1 MKQKTL
7 LFSWLLAMLFS
18 IVGASPAWGDVV
30 NGDIFERISEVGDL
44 SDGDEIIFVNQAETY
59 ACGTTQ
65 NTNNRTPVS
74 ISVTDH
80 SYTYAS
86 SDNVQVFVVK
96 INSSGKFG
104 FHTGS
109 GYIYSASS
117 SSNNLKTNTTAS
129 STDPSGT
136 AAWTLSVSNNVFSA
150 TNVSNTSY
158 YLAFNGTSYF
168 SQYKSGQSKPYIF
181 KKADVEDYAITGTSS
196 NNSYGTV
203 SVEGNVI
210 TATPADGYRVSTS
223 TAYTIT
229 SGNSNVSN
237 VAQVGNVF
245 TVTATGDC
253 TIQINFETIPTHTV
267 TITSPTGGTLTV
279 KNGEDVV
286 SSGSSVREGTE
297 LTIIPEADNSHRFT
311 KWIATV
317 GGAGTDYTDVF
328 SYTISSADVTFSATF
343 EEVVKYAVNW
353 SVNGNV
359 TTAYYEEDESIVFPD
374 DPADINGMTFVGW
387 YGNTYSHASTAP
399 TFVST
404 STTMGNAD
412 VTYYAVFAE
421 ASEGDAVSVTDN
433 LTRATTGVS
442 SGTTTYSAWSGKTG
456 ASGAIYAGQSA
467 GGNDAI
473 QIRNQTPSGI
483 ITTTSGGKAKKVVID
498 WSTSTSSGRS
508 VTVYGSNS
516 AYTSTTNLYS
526 SSTYGTELG
535 TISYG
540 TSTELSISGDYA
552 YIGLKAGGALYMD
565 KVSVTWESGTTYTYS
580 NFCTTVSALPKP
592 IITLSTT
599 SIDMTWG
606 DTDKTLTASATM
618 GGEDFE
624 DDITLTSSS
633 ANLTIDGSGN
643 IRCNVPG
650 DYTIT
655 ASIAAK
661 AEEYQAANDVVCN
674 ITVGKQN
681 AAVSFGEATIQK
693 LISDGSYTQT
703 ATKSP
708 EGAGA
713 VTYTI
718 SPSGNTINSSTG
730 AVTLTTTGNYT
741 VTATAAANTLYNE
754 AVGSYTLQVRTTPTI
769 TVSDD
774 NVAYGTDY
782 EVDDSRITG
791 GAITVTSSNI
801 SVATVDGLTIT
812 PVAVGSTII
821 TVSTADNDTYVAGE
835 ESFTL
840 TVTAP
845 VGSTTKPDASPIV
858 LFNETF
864 NKSNGTGGRD
874 DLYDGNVG
882 TSSLSDKLDETWS
895 IIGSNGASKCIK
907 LGTSSATGTVKT
919 GVVSLTGAGTL
930 SYSAAGWSSGT
941 NTVQVSATG
950 ATVSGDVNV
959 TMSNSTWSDYT
970 VNLTEATGSVQ
981 LTFSIKRGFL
991 DDVKVTKPGVDISSI
1006 TATIPSSGF
1015 GTYCCQYPLDLPANN
1030 EDYKAYIITAVE
1042 GNNVTFTKISGEI
1055 KGGVPFILYGTA
1067 GNYDLPVAA
1076 ESETIPSGNML
1087 TGTLAPTYITSETGA
1102 NYNFGL
1108 SGGKFKKLN
1117 PGVLPANKAY
1127 LSVPKSNFTDGAR
1140 EFNFIFED
1148 GETTGIESIT
1158 PAHSPSEGTQ
1168 VFYDLQGRKV
1178 SKPSRGLYIVNG
1190 RKVVVK

>member
-18 IVGASPAWGDVV
+18 IVGASPAWATTYKLTQVTSVSAGEKYV
-30 NGDIFERISEVGDL
+30 
-44 SDGDEIIFVNQAETY
+44 FVQSSHAMNNSVSSSALQTTTSYSTTGLTGTETY
-59 ACGTTQ
+59 VWTLESATGGFYLKNVSLNSNQ
-65 NTNNRTPVS
+65 FLNN
-74 ISVTDH
+74 
-80 SYTYAS
+80 
-86 SDNVQVFVVK
+86 
-96 INSSGKFG
+96 
-104 FHTGS
+104 
-109 GYIYSASS
+109 
-117 SSNNLKTNTTAS
+117 AS
-129 STDPSGT
+129 ST
-136 AAWTLSVSNNVFSA
+136 
-150 TNVSNTSY
+150 NVSFGSKSSIWTIAFTNGVALISNKSNSNRFLGYTSSTSY
-158 YLAFNGTSYF
+158 AYKAYATSNLSSY
-168 SQYKSGQSKPYIF
+168 SHDITVYKLEEE
-181 KKADVEDYAITGTSS
+181 VEDFVVTGTSS
-196 NNSYGTV
+196 NNSHGTV

-210 TATPADGYRVSTS
+210 TATPTEGYRVSTS

-237 VAQVGNVF
+237 VAQEGNVF
-245 TVTATGDC
+245 TVSATGDC
-253 TIQINFETIPTHTV
+253 TVQINFEAIPTHTI
-267 TITSPTGGTLTV
+267 TITSPIGGTLTV

-297 LTIIPEADNSHRFT
+297 LTIIPEEDSSHKFN
-311 KWIATV
+311 KWTATV
-317 GGAGTDYTDVF
+317 GNISTNYTDIF
-328 SYTISSADVTFSATF
+328 TYTVPASDFTLSATF
-343 EEVVKYAVNW
+343 DEVVKYAVNW

-387 YGNTYSHASTAP
+387 YGSTYSNASVAP
-399 TFVST
+399 TYVT
-404 STTMGNAD
+404 EATMGTED
-412 VTYYAVFAE
+412 VTYYAVFADVE
-421 ASEGDAVSVTDN
+421 EEESDDVADAVKAQTLQYDTWSY
-433 LTRATTGVS
+433 
-442 SGTTTYSAWSGKTG
+442 SG
-456 ASGAIYAGQSA
+456 
-467 GGNDAI
+467 
-473 QIRNQTPSGI
+473 
-483 ITTTSGGKAKKVVID
+483 
-498 WSTSTSSGRS
+498 
-508 VTVYGSNS
+508 
-516 AYTSTTNLYS
+516 STTNKTSYRLFGNNAYIRSESFDLSKLMKVIVYGGTFGGS
-526 SSTYGTELG
+526 SYCALTIGDGTNTWKTG
-535 TISYG
+535 TLSG
-540 TSTELSISGDYA
+540 TGNATSHEISG
-552 YIGLKAGGALYMD
+552 GSAL
-565 KVSVTWESGTTYTYS
+565 SGTKMLYITSNSGDGQNNGLRISKVEIYVKGTNVTYS
-580 NFCTTVSALPKP
+580 NYTTSVSALPRP
-592 IITLSTT
+592 EITMA
-599 SIDMTWG
+599 DVVMTWG
-606 DTDKTLTASATM
+606 DDDKNVAPSATISDEAYE
-618 GGEDFE
+618 GTFSFESDSED
-624 DDITLTSSS
+624 LTVES
-633 ANLTIDGSGN
+633 DGSLS
-643 IRCNVPG
+643 CDVPG
-650 DYTIT
+650 IYHVT
-655 ASIAAK
+655 ASIAAT
-661 AEEYQAANDVVCN
+661 AEHQAASKTST
-674 ITVGKQN
+674 ITVNKKDLELTFANG
-681 AAVSFGEATIQK
+681 AVQK
-693 LISDGSYTQT
+693 LITDATYSQLATTVPAAYDGTVSYEMTTNT
-703 ATKSP
+703 ASATFNTETKTVSFSNT
-708 EGAGA
+708 GS
-713 VTYTI
+713 VTI
-718 SPSGNTINSSTG
+718 
-730 AVTLTTTGNYT
+730 
-741 VTATAAANTLYNE
+741 TATAPATDLYNGDI
-754 AVGSYTLQVRTTPTI
+754 ASYTLTIKTTPTI
-769 TVSDD
+769 TVS
-774 NVAYGTDY
+774 NQTLAYGETY
-782 EVDDSRITG
+782 TPSITG
-791 GAITVTSSNI
+791 GTATITCVPAGLI
-801 SVATVDGLTIT
+801 SVEDNVITAEAVGTTTIT
-812 PVAVGSTII
+812 I
-821 TVSTADNDTYVAGE
+821 TTADNDTYVAGE

-959 TMSNSTWSDYT
+959 TMSNSTWSNYT

-991 DDVKVTKPGVDISSI
+991 DDVKVTKPGVDISSV

-1067 GNYDLPVAA
+1067 GNYDLPVAV

-1127 LSVPKSNFTDGAR
+1127 LSVPKSNFSDGAR

-1158 PAHSPSEGTQ
+1158 PAHSPSEGVQ
-1168 VFYDLQGRKV
+1168 AFYDLQGRKV

-1190 RKVVVK
+1190 KKVVIK